1 MIDATSFLIFSVSL
15 RREAFALSG
24 LVLAAALLA
33 SLLAGWETR
42 PRKRLSLPVAGRNTD
57 KDFRE
62 ALAEGRN
69 LYPDKAFVL
78 PSEPP
83 IVVLPHKLINALKSA
98 PESQLS
104 ADKEVCRRGLGQYT
118 DLGTPMPEMFH
129 AIKVDLTR
137 HVRDL
142 VPILQ
147 REVETAFEQHLEL
160 QEDGQWTEVTAFSF
174 VKRIVTILN
183 AVAFVGCDLARNP
196 EWQDIAFNYSA
207 DLRKAFDALN
217 RWHPWLRPFVHPLIF
232 YHIGFSTRRSR
243 VAELLRATIHESD
256 TKGTGTHALTNF
268 IRKRL
273 DDRRRNDTKLLARMQ
288 LRAALA
294 GADTVAQALT
304 NAIFD
309 VASEPSY
316 SETLRN
322 EVSSLVSDAP
332 GGTWDMGVLRSMSKL
347 DSLLR
352 ESARV
357 YAPFLVA
364 MGRITTS
371 SLELGDGSVV
381 PKDTTVYFDMYHA
394 HRSCDVQNDAGIST
408 FDAFRFSQRREEQG
422 LPNKYLAA
430 TTGPDNLPFGHGAH
444 SCPGRFFAVAEMK
457 VILAHLLLNYDVRL
471 SGGKRPEAGYWGI
484 AVVMDRN
491 AKILF
496 GAKVTELDIN
506 NVSGMILRVTKSGS
520 FGNIDMTAADDD
532 LLELKRAVLD
542 HKLIIIK
549 GQENLQ
555 PIKQWELVTRLD
567 PNARPQNPELFMKDF
582 HPDGGGIL
590 KARGV
595 TGVPSA
601 ENVHVIGKG
610 FLGEDH
616 YGLKNL
622 NITKSFSYEN
632 HYPTLPKE
640 ELEKGHTRFQ
650 GWHFDAPLY
659 SRDPPIFTAFRV
671 IKLPKGPDVNIAW
684 DNGSGLSMRS
694 APGLT
699 PFFCCS
705 QLYEE
710 LLTEEEREVVDNSW
724 VEYAAL
730 PYEWN
735 RNCKMFPTGLGI
747 VSQGRELSDND
758 FDSIGVDHSKIKRYP
773 MVWVNPETGRKSFQ
787 VQANAA
793 KKLYL
798 RRSAADEP
806 KVITELSEVRRFL
819 IDIQSRILKPEYIL
833 VPPEEEGDLLLWD
846 NWSTM
851 HTRVDY
857 PAEYGPKACHQAGTN
872 ASVSPKGPTPIP
884 HSITRQFADAT
895 RIGSVLGKP
904 STGQPGVLAAV
915 H

>member
-1 MIDATSFLIFSVSL
+1 
-15 RREAFALSG
+15 
-24 LVLAAALLA
+24 
-33 SLLAGWETR
+33 
-42 PRKRLSLPVAGRNTD
+42 
-57 KDFRE
+57 
-62 ALAEGRN
+62 
-69 LYPDKAFVL
+69 
-78 PSEPP
+78 
-83 IVVLPHKLINALKSA
+83 
-98 PESQLS
+98 
-104 ADKEVCRRGLGQYT
+104 
-118 DLGTPMPEMFH
+118 
-129 AIKVDLTR
+129 
-137 HVRDL
+137 
-142 VPILQ
+142 
-147 REVETAFEQHLEL
+147 
-160 QEDGQWTEVTAFSF
+160 
-174 VKRIVTILN
+174 
-183 AVAFVGCDLARNP
+183 
-196 EWQDIAFNYSA
+196 
-207 DLRKAFDALN
+207 
-217 RWHPWLRPFVHPLIF
+217 
-232 YHIGFSTRRSR
+232 
-243 VAELLRATIHESD
+243 
-256 TKGTGTHALTNF
+256 
-268 IRKRL
+268 
-273 DDRRRNDTKLLARMQ
+273 
-288 LRAALA
+288 
-294 GADTVAQALT
+294 
-304 NAIFD
+304 
-309 VASEPSY
+309 
-316 SETLRN
+316 
-322 EVSSLVSDAP
+322 
-332 GGTWDMGVLRSMSKL
+332 
-347 DSLLR
+347 
-352 ESARV
+352 
-357 YAPFLVA
+357 

-371 SLELGDGSVV
+371 PLELDDGSIV

-394 HRSCDVQNDAGIST
+394 HRSRDVQNDAGIST
-408 FDAFRFSQRREEQG
+408 FDALRFSQRREEQG

-444 SCPGRFFAVAEMK
+444 SCPGRFFAIAEMK
-457 VILAHLLLNYDVRL
+457 VILAHLLLNYDVKL
-471 SGGKRPEAGYWGI
+471 SSGKRPDAGYWGI

-491 AKILF
+491 AKIMF
-496 GAKVTELDIN
+496 GAKVNGLDIN
-506 NVSGMILRVTKSGS
+506 NISGMILRATKLGS
-520 FGNIDMTAADDD
+520 FGNIDTTAADDD
-532 LLELKRAVLD
+532 LLELKRAVVD

-567 PNARPQNPELFMKDF
+567 PNAGPQNPELFMKDF

-632 HYPTLPKE
+632 HHPTLPKE
-640 ELEKGHTRFQ
+640 ELENGHTRFQ

-710 LLTEEEREVVDNSW
+710 LLSEEEREVVDNSW

-747 VSQGRELSDND
+747 VSQGKELSDSEL
-758 FDSIGVDHSKIKRYP
+758 DSIGVDNSKIKRYP

-798 RRSAADEP
+798 RRSADEEP

-857 PAEYGPKACHQAGTN
+857 PADYGPKACHQAGTN
-872 ASVSPKGPTPIP
+872 ASVGPKGPTSIP
-884 HSITRQFADAT
+884 HSATRQFADAT
-895 RIGSVLGKP
+895 RIGGVLGKAN
-904 STGQPGVLAAV
+904 SSQHGVLAAV